1 MRTTF
6 TNMLS
11 RLASRVGR
19 LWPATARL
27 GDPSTKSAPS
37 VLTGNQWSGTSFI
50 DSYKRERQPSPN
62 ELMAELKNTAFTCAT
77 MNAAVCASYPP
88 KLYVATDPRTQAEA
102 RCFRTSISPKVEQ
115 QIRSKRSLPSHI
127 TGAARLEQV
136 LVHPLLD
143 LLRSVNPVHN
153 SFDLWELTTLY
164 QEIHGCA
171 YWYVHLGALGV
182 PEEIWILPAQNVTPK
197 RAPGVRGQLGGESGR
212 IVDFYEYRIG
222 QRVQQFRPEEIIH
235 FRYPDPK
242 DPYTSGLSPLRAAFE
257 SIAVLSDYLAFKQAK
272 LDNRAIPDAVL
283 SPDETIGEE
292 ERDRLEAQWNQKFR
306 RGGAGRVVVAES
318 GLKVQ
323 LLNQSLGDLAALTE
337 MSVTKE
343 DIANAF
349 HVPLSYLTTNTNL
362 ANLQAAEHQH
372 MAKAIHPRLQRRDQK
387 INECLI
393 PLFDPSGR
401 LFVASEDSVPVNQ
414 ELSIAQQQMNLKFG
428 IVTINEVR
436 GEMGLPPVEWGDKP
450 WLPLQWA
457 PSDFKHR
464 EDYAMHTG
472 RNREV
477 NEE

>member
-1 MRTTF
+1 MRTI
-6 TNMLS
+6 LS
-11 RLASRVGR
+11 NLFGR
-19 LWPATARL
+19 LTGRSASPDRAGWA
-27 GDPSTKSAPS
+27 GSPSKRGLKSAPS

-50 DSYKRERQPSPN
+50 DSFKRERNPTPN

-77 MNAAVCASYPP
+77 VNAAVCASFPP
-88 KLYVATDPRTQAEA
+88 KLYVSTEPKTQPVA
-102 RCFRTSISPKVEQ
+102 RCLTQPVDARTDAWLRRKWTSVVRPDHLP
-115 QIRSKRSLPSHI
+115 RS
-127 TGAARLEQV
+127 TRLEEV
-136 LVHPLLD
+136 LDHPILD
-143 LLRSVNPVHN
+143 LFRKVNPVHN

-164 QEIHGCA
+164 QEVHGCA
-171 YWYVHLGALGV
+171 YWHLRYDELGV
-182 PEEIWILPAQNVTPK
+182 PNEIWILPAQNVTPRRVPNSTK
-197 RAPGVRGQLGGESGR
+197 
-212 IVDFYEYRIG
+212 IVDYYRYQAG
-222 QRVQQFRPEEIIH
+222 SHLQDFRPEEIIH

-242 DPYTSGLSPLRAAFE
+242 DPYTAGLSPLRAAFE
-257 SIAVLSDYLAFKQAK
+257 SISVLSDYLALKQAK
-272 LDNRAIPDAVL
+272 LENRAIPDAVI
-283 SPDETIGEE
+283 SPDEAIGEE

-372 MAKAIHPRLQRRDQK
+372 MAKAIHPRLRRRDQK

-401 LFVASEDSVPVNQ
+401 LFVASEDPVPVNQ

-472 RNREV
+472 RNRHV
-477 NEE
+477 EEEP

>member
-1 MRTTF
+1 MRTTL
-6 TNMLS
+6 TSMLG
-11 RLASRVGR
+11 RLASRV
-19 LWPATARL
+19 WPASARN
-27 GDPSTKSAPS
+27 GAKAAPS
-37 VLTGNQWSGTSFI
+37 VLTGNQWSGTAFI
-50 DSYKRERQPSPN
+50 DSFKRERNPSPN
-62 ELMAELKNTAFTCAT
+62 ELMGELKNTAFTCAT
-77 MNAAVCASYPP
+77 INAAVCAAHPP
-88 KLYVATDPRTQAEA
+88 KLYVATNPRTQPEARCLKQAIDPRTEN
-102 RCFRTSISPKVEQ
+102 R
-115 QIRSKRSLPSHI
+115 IRRNSNLPAHL
-127 TGAARLEQV
+127 TKAMKLEEV
-136 LVHPLLD
+136 LEHPLLT
-143 LLRSVNPVHN
+143 LFRQVNPVHN

-164 QEIHGCA
+164 QEVHGCA
-171 YWYVHLGALGV
+171 YWYLHFGGLGV

-197 RAPGVRGQLGGESGR
+197 RRPDSGR
-212 IVDFYEYRIG
+212 IVDYYEYRIG

-242 DPYTSGLSPLRAAFE
+242 DPYTSGLSPLRAVFE
-257 SIAVLSDYLAFKQAK
+257 SVAVLSDYLAFKQAK
-272 LDNRAIPDAVL
+272 LENRAIPDAII

-393 PLFDPSGR
+393 PLFDPTGR
-401 LFVASEDSVPVNQ
+401 LFVASEDPVPVNQ
-414 ELSIAQQQMNLKFG
+414 EQSLAQQQMNLKFG

-436 GEMGLPPVEWGDKP
+436 GEMGLPPVDWGNKP
-450 WLPLQWA
+450 WLPLQLA

-477 NEE
+477 GEE

>member
-1 MRTTF
+1 
-6 TNMLS
+6 MLA
-11 RLASRVGR
+11 RF
-19 LWPATARL
+19 ARL
-27 GDPSTKSAPS
+27 VHPKSAPS

-50 DSYKRERQPSPN
+50 DSFKRERNPTPN

-77 MNAAVCASYPP
+77 INAAVCAAFPP
-88 KLYVATDPRTQAEA
+88 KLYVATHPKTQPEA
-102 RCFRTSISPKVEQ
+102 RCLKQPVDARTENRIRRNWASISKPGHMGHTTK
-115 QIRSKRSLPSHI
+115 
-127 TGAARLEQV
+127 LEEV
-136 LVHPLLD
+136 LDHPLLT
-143 LLRSVNPVHN
+143 LLRKVNPVHN

-164 QEIHGCA
+164 QEVHGCA
-171 YWYVHLGALGV
+171 YWYLHFNTLGV
-182 PEEIWILPAQNVTPK
+182 PDEIWILPAQNMTPK
-197 RAPGVRGQLGGESGR
+197 RRANSHK
-212 IVDFYEYRIG
+212 IVDYYEYRVG
-222 QRVQQFRPEEIIH
+222 SRLQEFLPNEIIH

-242 DPYTSGLSPLRAAFE
+242 DPYTAGLSPLRAAFE
-257 SIAVLSDYLAFKQAK
+257 SISVLSDYLAFKQAK
-272 LDNRAIPDAVL
+272 LENRAIPDAVI

-349 HVPLSYLTTNTNL
+349 HIPLSYLTTNTNL

-372 MAKAIHPRLQRRDQK
+372 MAKAIHPRLRRRDQK

-393 PLFDPSGR
+393 PFFDPSGR
-401 LFVASEDSVPVNQ
+401 LFVASEDPVPVNQ
-414 ELSIAQQQMNLKFG
+414 ELSIAQQQINLKFG

-472 RNREV
+472 RNRDV
-477 NEE
+477 HEE

>member
-1 MRTTF
+1 
-6 TNMLS
+6 MLS
-11 RLASRVGR
+11 RIAGRVWRNG
-19 LWPATARL
+19 A
-27 GDPSTKSAPS
+27 KSAPS
-37 VLTGNQWSGTSFI
+37 VLTGNQWSGTAFI
-50 DSYKRERQPSPN
+50 DSFKRERNPSPN

-77 MNAAVCASYPP
+77 INAAVCAAFPP
-88 KLYVATDPRTQAEA
+88 KLYVATDPRTQPQA
-102 RCFRTSISPKVEQ
+102 RCMKKAVDARTENR
-115 QIRSKRSLPSHI
+115 IRRNSNLPAHV
-127 TGAARLEQV
+127 TKAMKLEEV
-136 LVHPLLD
+136 LEHPLLT
-143 LLRSVNPVHN
+143 LFRQVNPVHN

-164 QEIHGCA
+164 QEVHGCA
-171 YWYVHLGALGV
+171 YWYLHFGALGV
-182 PEEIWILPAQNVTPK
+182 PVEIWILPAQNVTPK
-197 RAPGVRGQLGGESGR
+197 RGPDSHK
-212 IVDFYEYRIG
+212 IVDYYEYRIG
-222 QRVQQFRPEEIIH
+222 QRVQQFAPEEIIH

-242 DPYTSGLSPLRAAFE
+242 DPYTAGLSPLRAAFE
-257 SIAVLSDYLAFKQAK
+257 SVSVLSDYLAFKQAK
-272 LDNRAIPDAVL
+272 LENRAIPDAII

-306 RGGAGRVVVAES
+306 RGGAGRVVVSES

-401 LFVASEDSVPVNQ
+401 LFVASEDPVPVNQ
-414 ELSIAQQQMNLKFG
+414 ELTIAQQQMNLKFG

-472 RNREV
+472 RNRDV
-477 NEE
+477 QEE